1 LISLGLYLFC
11 LDAEI
16 CASYIDTKVLRITH
30 SSNLLCASSASS
42 FGSPTPSS
50 PFFSFFFSLPALSTL
65 LLYVPFAYPS
75 TGIPGL
81 FCIII
86 RKKGLAGGHVEKCT

>member
-1 LISLGLYLFC
+1 LGLYLFC

-42 FGSPTPSS
+42 FGSPTPSF
-50 PFFSFFFSLPALSTL
+50 PFFFFFFSLSPLPSL
-65 LLYVPFAYPS
+65 LLYVPFAYLS
-75 TGIPGL
+75 TGIPRL
-81 FCIII
+81 FYIII
-86 RKKGLAGGHVEKCT
+86 IGAERRDLKGAC